1 MEDIGDIKGD
11 IGRYWRIQEILEDI
25 GDIGECRR
33 YWRITENIG
42 DLERH
47 MKGNK
52 LLKSKMKILKIIGR
66 TIEDNGKM

>member
-1 MEDIGDIKGD
+1 M
-11 IGRYWRIQEILEDI
+11 EDI